1 MLVHSSIYTL
11 HSTDII
17 LARTLLQPTEI
28 HLHSAPHQGSLA
40 AVLQTP
46 AESRK
51 IEMSLKTQL
60 GGCYMPGISS
70 MR

>member
-1 MLVHSSIYTL
+1 MCWEYFYSG
-11 HSTDII
+11 DII
-17 LARTLLQPTEI
+17 QSSTLLQPTEI